1 MALISLVQITS
12 SLVMQV
18 HVKAGLDVISYSVVQ
33 SPMTLPT
40 ISVQGLDISPE
51 IMDLQ
56 TAEAV
61 FENFTSP

>member
-1 MALISLVQITS
+1 ML
-12 SLVMQV
+12 
-18 HVKAGLDVISYSVVQ
+18 Q
-33 SPMTLPT
+33 SPMTIPK

-56 TAEAV
+56 TAEAA

>member
-1 MALISLVQITS
+1 
-12 SLVMQV
+12 
-18 HVKAGLDVISYSVVQ
+18 
-33 SPMTLPT
+33 MTIPK

-56 TAEAV
+56 TAEVA